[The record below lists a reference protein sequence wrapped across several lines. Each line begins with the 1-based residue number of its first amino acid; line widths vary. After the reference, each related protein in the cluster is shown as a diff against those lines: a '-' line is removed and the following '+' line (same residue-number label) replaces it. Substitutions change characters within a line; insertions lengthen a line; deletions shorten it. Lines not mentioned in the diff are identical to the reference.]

1 MSDHFRSLTPSAL
14 PFPGWSGAGR
24 PTGRSRRGPKPGLRL
39 LALLCLSSVFG
50 GCGPGGAPASVEE
63 RAARL
68 FDEGRVEQARRIL
81 EAELAENPTHAP
93 AHLQL
98 ARILLAE
105 GSADG
110 AEAHLRTATESA
122 PESVEVWTALGI
134 FLLGAE
140 RTADA
145 VTALERAIRLDE
157 TYPIARTTYGQVLEE
172 GGFTADARTHYE
184 AARRQDPGTP
194 LHWLLEARILWKL
207 YKPELARTA
216 LAAARSKAA
225 RPLTPAEEKLAWEVN
240 DDLEVWP
247 EGPPYNA
254 PPPADEAGSAPP
266 PGDDGVDPLRGETPD
281 PTGASEPSR
290 EKPQSR

>member
-81 EAELAENPTHAP
+81 EAELAENPTHTP

-134 FLLGAE
+134 FLLGG
-140 RTADA
+140 
-145 VTALERAIRLDE
+145 RAHRGRGHG
-157 TYPIARTTYGQVLEE
+157 PRAR
-172 GGFTADARTHYE
+172 
-184 AARRQDPGTP
+184 
-194 LHWLLEARILWKL
+194 
-207 YKPELARTA
+207 
-216 LAAARSKAA
+216 
-225 RPLTPAEEKLAWEVN
+225 
-240 DDLEVWP
+240 
-247 EGPPYNA
+247 
-254 PPPADEAGSAPP
+254 
-266 PGDDGVDPLRGETPD
+266 D
-281 PTGASEPSR
+281 PTGRDLPDRADHLRPGAR
-290 EKPQSR
+290 GGGLHRGRADPL